1 MDMIL
6 ALLLCTVL
14 FLALISLCVG
24 LAKLAGWL
32 HRKF

>member
-1 MDMIL
+1 MDVIL
-6 ALLLCTVL
+6 VL
-14 FLALISLCVG
+14 SLFIVVFLALISLCVG

>member
-6 ALLLCTVL
+6 ALLLCIVL

>member
-14 FLALISLCVG
+14 FLAIISLCVG